1 MNKLSQ
7 LHRLEFQ
14 VLILIL
20 NCLVKPLNL
29 TLKFLNMLIL
39 HPLVD
44 HELLVVLLSL
54 CLQHR
59 NHLTLLLYL
68 LIGLNQ
74 MIGLVDLGAL
84 ANDPPE
90 LGLCL
95 KLPQSLLQA

>member
-1 MNKLSQ
+1 
-7 LHRLEFQ
+7 
-14 VLILIL
+14 
-20 NCLVKPLNL
+20 
-29 TLKFLNMLIL
+29 MLIL